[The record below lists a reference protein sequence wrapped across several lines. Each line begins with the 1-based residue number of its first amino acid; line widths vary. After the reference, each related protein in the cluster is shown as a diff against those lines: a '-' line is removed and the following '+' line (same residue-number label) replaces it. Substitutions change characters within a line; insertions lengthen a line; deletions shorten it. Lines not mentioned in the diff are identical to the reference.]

1 LLSYETV
8 VIDGSKFRA
17 ENSDNNCFVRS
28 NVVKLIAQAEERIAH
43 YLSELDDNDNSER
56 RSEQLTKKEIGE
68 VLEYLDKRKVQLA
81 DAMAQIDEKGGNQ
94 VCVTDPECRLM
105 KTRDGCKPSFN
116 VQTAVEPDNHII
128 VNFDVTNE
136 CTDWNLLEAGIN
148 ASKETLGVETLE
160 GIADKG
166 YGSDDEILKCLLN
179 GDTPT
184 IYPNKGQNCRI
195 FKFEKTD
202 DEITP
207 KMLSSKDHET
217 MKKCI
222 SAGFLPDVLK
232 RDDITMEITGKHSAN
247 SSLFIHKET
256 GEIVSYREMCAAGG
270 RDREEIDIHREP
282 PLQPYFE
289 RDSEKDIVVCPMGQM
304 LFYAGPGSPNGKK
317 DVTLRRYH
325 RASVCKHCL
334 NKCTVG
340 KRRVI
345 SFKPGETRITTS
357 FYDKCKLGKIT
368 RRSNRTFK
376 SVQQSPEER
385 SWDARVIIRYYPNQ
399 HRLRMRN
406 QIVEHPYGT
415 VKRWNDGY
423 YLLLRGKVKAAA
435 DLAFSFLGYNFKRAL
450 NILGTQGLMELMNAQ

>member
-1 LLSYETV
+1 
-8 VIDGSKFRA
+8 
-17 ENSDNNCFVRS
+17 
-28 NVVKLIAQAEERIAH
+28 
-43 YLSELDDNDNSER
+43 
-56 RSEQLTKKEIGE
+56 
-68 VLEYLDKRKVQLA
+68 
-81 DAMAQIDEKGGNQ
+81 
-94 VCVTDPECRLM
+94 
-105 KTRDGCKPSFN
+105 

-184 IYPNKGQNCRI
+184 IYPSKGLNYRI
-195 FKFEKTD
+195 FKFKKTD
-202 DEITP
+202 DEVTP
-207 KMLSSKDHET
+207 QMLLSKDHET

-232 RDDITMEITGKHSAN
+232 RDDITMEITGKHSTN
-247 SSLFIHKET
+247 SSLFINKET

-270 RDREEIDIHREP
+270 CDREEIDIHRET

-289 RDSEKDIVVCPMGQM
+289 RDLEKDIVVCPMGQM
-304 LFYAGPGSPNGKK
+304 LFYAGPGSPDGEK
-317 DVTLRRYH
+317 DVNLRRYH
-325 RASVCKHCL
+325 RALACKHCL

-340 KRRVI
+340 NRRVI

-357 FYDKCKLGKIT
+357 FYDNCKSGKIT

-399 HRLRMRN
+399 HRLRIRN
-406 QIVEHPYGT
+406 RIVEYPYAT
-415 VKRWNDGY
+415 VKWWNDGR
-423 YLLLRGKVKAAA
+423 YLLLKGKVKASAEMA
-435 DLAFSFLGYNFKRAL
+435 LVFLAYNFKRAVNL
-450 NILGTQGLMELMNAQ
+450 LGTQQMAKLINA